1 MAATIWHKRLG
12 GAALAI
18 ALAGCGGA
26 SAYSI
31 APQWPHTLS
40 LTAQSQRI
48 HPWLYVGGLL
58 NNTIAIYDLAA
69 TGSPQIGAITQGISG
84 PYGIAIDGAGTL
96 YVANENAGDVTIYP
110 AGTTAPTLTLSQGL
124 TTPFGVAVD
133 TNGDVYVT
141 NPAQGGSDIVV
152 YAQGQIVP
160 SRTIESSSLQH
171 PNQLVFDSARNLYI
185 CDALTGVWEIPFGSQ
200 QLVSLHLQGLVRP
213 LGIAINPR
221 NDDLFVS
228 LFSGAGKV
236 LVFAPG
242 DENAIRTLNNGVG
255 ADTLTVG
262 KVSRAEDVFVPDS
275 KASIVHV
282 YKAGQIDPAFT
293 FGTPGAHYP
302 FGVAFKPAGVP

>member
-1 MAATIWHKRLG
+1 MAATIWRKRLA
-12 GAALAI
+12 GAALGI
-18 ALAGCGGA
+18 VLTGCGGMNA
-26 SAYSI
+26 SSI
-31 APQWPHTLS
+31 APQRPQSLS
-40 LTAQSQRI
+40 LTAQSKRS

-58 NNTIAIYDLAA
+58 NNTIAIFDLAA
-69 TGSPQIGAITQGISG
+69 PGSPQIGAITQGISG

-110 AGTTAPTLTLSQGL
+110 AGATAPALTLSQGL
-124 TTPFGVAVD
+124 TNPFGVAVD

-141 NPAQGGSDIVV
+141 NPAQGSAEIVV

-160 SRTIESSSLQH
+160 SRTIRSSSLEH

-200 QLVSLHLQGLVRP
+200 QLISLNLQGLVRP
-213 LGIAINPR
+213 LAIAINPR
-221 NDDLFVS
+221 NGDLFVS

-242 DENAIRTLNNGVG
+242 NENAIRTLNNGVG

-262 KVSRAEDVFVPDS
+262 QVRQAEDVFVPDS

-282 YKAGQIDPAFT
+282 YKADQINPNFT
-293 FGTPGAHYP
+293 FNTPGAHYP